1 MPSVIIPSTQLVEKK
16 AMFLVSSGF
25 SLEKSGVRVW
35 GSDSPVR
42 EELSTWEMKHTTV
55 IDGKNKNGK
64 IRLSCWEEK
73 QTFSSNIKKLFCT
86 VTQGGGWQ
94 IWVTW
99 HSRSIMAQQLN
110 DAEVDGKAR
119 GIIGC
124 RAEFRWDRNVCTA
137 VGRNFKFQFQV

>member
-1 MPSVIIPSTQLVEKK
+1 MPSVIPSTQLVEKK

-42 EELSTWEMKHTTV
+42 EELSTWEMKHMTV

-73 QTFSSNIKKLFCT
+73 QTFSSNIKKLSS
-86 VTQGGGWQ
+86 V
-94 IWVTW
+94 
-99 HSRSIMAQQLN
+99 QLLRG
-110 DAEVDGKAR
+110 VDGR
-119 GIIGC
+119 FGSHGTLDPL
-124 RAEFRWDRNVCTA
+124 WRNS
-137 VGRNFKFQFQV
+137 